1 MQRFTARWLAAFSVL
16 TLVMHEAHELAHTI
30 MGRVLCGVWAERD
43 FNAWSL
49 PATCTTP
56 VPTAMGPL
64 FSAAGMILGIVLTR
78 SAEWRRRWVGIAL
91 IFACNPLA
99 RIITV
104 LMRGGDELTVV
115 RNLSG
120 TPTVSPAAYWATVA
134 LVTLVFG
141 GGIVAGWRAT
151 AGVRYRVAGFVAVLI
166 GPMVI
171 TGTLLFVLL
180 NGMLKRGVMA
190 APVAGMPALVL
201 LVSVIVAALGI
212 ASASWLRGPRPAGGM
227 AVAGPADR

>member
-16 TLVMHEAHELAHTI
+16 ALVMHEAHELAHTI
-30 MGRVLCGVWAERD
+30 VGRVLCGAWAERD

-49 PATCTTP
+49 PASCTTP
-56 VPTAMGPL
+56 VPTAAGPV
-64 FSAAGMILGIVLTR
+64 FSAAGMLLGIVLAR
-78 SAEWRRRWVGIAL
+78 RAEWRQRWVGIAL

-99 RIITV
+99 RIITT

-120 TPTVSPAAYWATVA
+120 GSVSPGAFWATAA
-134 LVTLVFG
+134 LVVVVFG

-151 AGVRYRVAGFVAVLI
+151 ASVQHRVAGFVAVLI

-171 TGTLLFVLL
+171 TGTLLFVVL
-180 NGMLKRGVMA
+180 NGLLKRGVMA
-190 APVAGMPALVL
+190 APVAGMPGLVL
-201 LVSVIVAALGI
+201 AVSLVVAAMGI
-212 ASASWLRGPRPAGGM
+212 ASASWLRGSGAGPV
-227 AVAGPADR
+227 AIAGPADR